1 MHIDDPRHG
10 DAPPRRLLVASE
22 VRFVREALS
31 EILGRNVAMLVV
43 GQAQDSGQIHRLNQ
57 ELRPD
62 MVLLD
67 AAVRDG
73 IAVVRHLRETTAK
86 PRVVV
91 FAVSESVE
99 SVVEWAEAGVAGFIP
114 CSAALTDLNALL
126 TDIEAGRQAC
136 SASVSA
142 GLMRRI
148 AAAAGADGQKS
159 SLAKLTRREL
169 EIVSLIRAG
178 LSNKE
183 ISRRL
188 NIGVATTKSHVH
200 NVLNKLN
207 LNRRGQAANWMR
219 TPEL

>member
-1 MHIDDPRHG
+1 MQIDEPRHG
-10 DAPPRRLLVASE
+10 DAHPRRLLIASE
-22 VRFVREALS
+22 VRFVREALG
-31 EILGRNVAMLVV
+31 EILGRNVAMPVI
-43 GQAQDSGQIHRLNQ
+43 GYAQDSGQIVRLSGQ
-57 ELRPD
+57 LRPD
-62 MVLLD
+62 IVLLD

-73 IAVVRHLRETTAK
+73 IAVVRQLRETTAK
-86 PRVVV
+86 PRVIV

-99 SVVEWAEAGVAGFIP
+99 SVVEWAEAGIAGFIP
-114 CSAALTDLNALL
+114 SSAALADLNTLL
-126 TDIEAGRQAC
+126 TDIDAGRQAC

-142 GLMRRI
+142 GLVRRI
-148 AAAAGADGQKS
+148 AATATSDGPKS

-169 EIVSLIRAG
+169 EIISLIRAG

-207 LNRRGQAANWMR
+207 LHRRGQAANWMR
-219 TPEL
+219 TPDL